1 MALEP
6 RTALPRFEIRP
17 LTPEEGGGYLLEFP
31 DYPGCMSDGETPEDA
46 IREGADA
53 LKSYLETLTALGRPV
68 PKTGDLYAGQWRQQF
83 SPRLRLAAAFAHC
96 AMRPMSAAPLMA
108 LARTWPGLLTVGARW
123 GGKTRLKV
131 DAGLIGSAGS
141 LSLGERVG
149 ERDYAHETAS

>member
-6 RTALPRFEIRP
+6 RTALSRFEIRP

-68 PKTGDLYAGQWRQQF
+68 PKTGDLYAGQWRQRTPK
-83 SPRLRLAAAFAHC
+83 SLHA
-96 AMRPMSAAPLMA
+96 A
-108 LARTWPGLLTVGARW
+108 LARRAAREGVSLNMLVATMLAEGLGRRAGAESR
-123 GGKTRLKV
+123 
-131 DAGLIGSAGS
+131 
-141 LSLGERVG
+141 
-149 ERDYAHETAS
+149 